1 MAPKT
6 GDEIATPET
15 ERFGKNGTTKEQMLL
30 WADGHLKWL
39 MTIPAVIILFAL
51 TFYPLLRALQMS
63 TMHFLPTGKQYV
75 GIQNYLNLLS
85 DEAFINS
92 VFVTLKFIGIAVSV
106 EFLLGFGIA
115 LILNKNIKVR
125 GLWQTLILIPMIL
138 SPTVIGL
145 IWRLLYAPNGLLDYI
160 YAKFPLTANTTVGW
174 ISEPSIAL
182 YSVILTDVWQWTP
195 LVVLVMFAGL
205 QSVPENIRESAMMD
219 GASRFQRFIH
229 ITLPHL
235 KSLIVLVLIIRVVDA
250 LRVFAKVFILTRGGP
265 ASSTNVIS
273 MEMYRTAFRFKNFG
287 DASAMAVTLLVVV
300 LILAISFVKIADVE
314 FGS

>member
-1 MAPKT
+1 MATET
-6 GDEIATPET
+6 GEEVVTPES
-15 ERFGKNGTTKEQMLL
+15 ERFGADGTTKERVLL
-30 WADGHLKWL
+30 WVDDYLKWL

-63 TMHFLPTGKQYV
+63 TQQFLATGTEYV
-75 GIQNYLNLLS
+75 GFQNYIGLASN
-85 DEAFINS
+85 EAFINS
-92 VFVTLKFIGIAVSV
+92 VIVTAKFVGIAVGL

-115 LILNKNIKVR
+115 LLLNKKIKAR

-145 IWRLLYAPNGLLDYI
+145 IWRLMYAPNGLLDYI
-160 YAKFPLTANTTVGW
+160 YAQFPLTANTTVGW

-182 YSVILTDVWQWTP
+182 YSVILTDIWQWTP

-205 QSVPENIRESAMMD
+205 QSVPDNIRESAMMD
-219 GASRFQRFIH
+219 GASRYQRFLH

-273 MEMYRTAFRFKNFG
+273 MEMYRTAFRFSNFG
-287 DASAMAVTLLVVV
+287 EASAMAVALLVLV
-300 LILAISFVKIADVE
+300 LILSMSFVKIANVE